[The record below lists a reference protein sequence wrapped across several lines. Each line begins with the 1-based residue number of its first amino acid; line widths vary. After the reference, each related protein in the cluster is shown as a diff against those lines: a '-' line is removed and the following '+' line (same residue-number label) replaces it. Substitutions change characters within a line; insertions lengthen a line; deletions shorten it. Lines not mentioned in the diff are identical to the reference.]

1 MWFGLGGFRVSMAHN
16 PNRAWLRARRALERL
31 ELDDSDDEEEEIPSA

>member
-1 MWFGLGGFRVSMAHN
+1 VSMAHN

-31 ELDDSDDEEEEIPSA
+31 ELDDSDDEEEEIQSA